1 VEPIRTLILSGG
13 GGRGAFHAGV
23 YKYLMQSE
31 KKSVSSEHQGAWQP
45 DIVVGTSIGAVNGAA
60 IVQGV
65 SPHDLERTWLSLREH
80 DIQGLPP
87 GMKGLSRWIANA
99 AMRQIIGVPLPGVPA
114 NQATSPVP
122 SKYWSPLPLLPT
134 WLADRLIGRWINLLD
149 TGPLKR
155 TLHEKLHFNP
165 QAIAAS
171 SQTLMITATNV
182 QTGERMIFSNKPI
195 HQRANLEPRQ
205 DVAVGITADRVL
217 ASCSIPLVYPWTFDP
232 ETKAYYWDGAVV
244 ANTPLGVAL
253 DAAQNHPVDVPMEIV
268 VVMMT
273 PWWEPGETVP
283 LRARELPGSFNEAIT
298 WTLDWALLS
307 SFRDRLHVIEFY
319 NQLASQE
326 RAEGRTPLNYRQVKV
341 VIVAPKEFF
350 PAARIIDYD
359 AESESLISQ
368 GYAAAEAAFQK
379 NWALG

>member
-1 VEPIRTLILSGG
+1 MKPIRTLILSGG

-23 YKYLMQSE
+23 YKYLMQTG
-31 KKSVSSEHQGAWQP
+31 KRGVAGDHQDAWRP

-60 IVQGV
+60 IVQGI
-65 SPHDLERTWLSLREH
+65 SPAELEKTWLDLREH

-99 AMRQIIGVPLPGVPA
+99 AMRQIIGVSLPGVPA
-114 NQATSPVP
+114 SEATSPTP
-122 SKYWSPLPLLPT
+122 SKYWSPLPLVPA

-155 TLHEKLHFNP
+155 TLYEKLHFDSE
-165 QAIAAS
+165 AISTSA
-171 SQTLMITATNV
+171 QTLMITATNV
-182 QTGERMIFSNKPI
+182 QTGQRMIFSNKPI
-195 HQRANLEPRQ
+195 LRRSDRTPRA
-205 DVAVGITADRVL
+205 DVSVGISVERVL
-217 ASCSIPLVYPWTFDP
+217 ASCSIPLVYPWTYDR

-253 DAAQNHPVDVPMEIV
+253 DAAYSQPVEVPMEIV

-273 PWWEPGETVP
+273 PWWESDAAIP

-298 WTLDWALLS
+298 WTLDWMLLS
-307 SFRDRLHVIEFY
+307 SFRDRLQAIEFY
-319 NQLASQE
+319 NLLASKE
-326 RAEGRTPLNYRQVKV
+326 RAEGRSELNYREVNV

-359 AESESLISQ
+359 AESAGLIQQ
-368 GYAAAEAAFQK
+368 GYDAAAAAFQK
-379 NWALG
+379 HWGAE

>member
-1 VEPIRTLILSGG
+1 
-13 GGRGAFHAGV
+13 
-23 YKYLMQSE
+23 
-31 KKSVSSEHQGAWQP
+31 
-45 DIVVGTSIGAVNGAA
+45 
-60 IVQGV
+60 
-65 SPHDLERTWLSLREH
+65 
-80 DIQGLPP
+80 
-87 GMKGLSRWIANA
+87 MKGLSRWIANTA
-99 AMRQIIGVPLPGVPA
+99 FRQMIGVGLPAVSPG
-114 NQATSPVP
+114 QATSPTP

-155 TLHEKLHFNP
+155 TLHEKLGFDA
-165 QAIAAS
+165 QAIAE
-171 SQTLMITATNV
+171 SQQMLLITATNV
-182 QTGERMIFSNKPI
+182 QTGKRMIFSNKPI
-195 HQRANLEPRQ
+195 HSSAMQQPLS
-205 DVAVGITADRVL
+205 DFAVGITAERVL

-253 DAAQNHPVDVPMEIV
+253 DAAQDQPIEIPMEIV

-273 PWWEPGETVP
+273 PWWEPGDEVP
-283 LRARELPGSFNEAIT
+283 LRARELPASFNEAIT

-319 NQLASQE
+319 NQLARQE
-326 RAEGRTPLNYRQVKV
+326 RAEGHQQLSYRQVNI

-350 PAARIIDYD
+350 PVARIIDYD
-359 AESESLISQ
+359 AESSALIAQ

-379 NWALG
+379 HWGSSSSAVARPG